1 MPHGGNREAPHR
13 VGRVVVYQGWRFGQ
27 EPRAARAVAGA
38 VGRSR
43 CPDAAVRAENP
54 VHRSDQQS
62 CTSRRPAVMITD
74 HVPAVR
80 IPPDHA
86 GGRMAAAVAAG
97 GGVAD
102 RRYLDPAP
110 PARRTATAA
119 AAPPERELGVPGPL
133 AALLGVIPKAR
144 RHGLRLLAPPHPI
157 LRGPRAIARRR
168 GPARSIRGKIARP
181 PTRRN
186 IPALVLRLAREN
198 PEW

>member
-1 MPHGGNREAPHR
+1 MELTMVARKAITRAQAVRLPLPKTSSVQLMPHGGTREAPHR

-86 GGRMAAAVAAG
+86 GGRMAAAVAA
-97 GGVAD
+97 
-102 RRYLDPAP
+102 
-110 PARRTATAA
+110 
-119 AAPPERELGVPGPL
+119 
-133 AALLGVIPKAR
+133 
-144 RHGLRLLAPPHPI
+144 
-157 LRGPRAIARRR
+157 
-168 GPARSIRGKIARP
+168 
-181 PTRRN
+181 
-186 IPALVLRLAREN
+186 
-198 PEW
+198 